1 MMNGRKTDK
10 PLRYGW
16 TTGACACAAAK
27 AAGAALFTGNFPDPM
42 QILLPGGQRPEFA
55 LAVTEKGEGWARAGV
70 IKDAGDDPDVTHGAL
85 VIARVSFGAVGSG
98 VVFQAGEGVGRIT
111 LPGLTLP
118 VGEAAINPVPRRMI
132 ETALHE
138 IAASHGGGCDF
149 IVEISVP
156 DGEKIA
162 RKTLNARLGIL
173 GGISI
178 LGTTGIVTPYSCS
191 AWIHSIHRGIDVARA
206 AKLPHIAACVG
217 ATSEKAVKT
226 LYDLPETGLV
236 EMGNFVGGVLKYI
249 RRNPVPKLIIAG
261 GFGKMCK
268 LAQGEMDLHSKRCR
282 VDFEYLARLLESLG
296 ADELSIARARRAN
309 TALEVLQIAQENNL
323 GLAGLVADHARDVCL
338 NRLRGADMVLE
349 IVISDR
355 EGAPIGRAV

>member
-1 MMNGRKTDK
+1 MMNGKKTEK

-16 TTGACACAAAK
+16 TTGACATAAAK
-27 AAGAALFTGNFPDPM
+27 AAGAALFTGDFPDPV
-42 QILLPGGQRPEFA
+42 QIQLPRGQRPEFA
-55 LAVTEKGEGWARAGV
+55 LEVTQKGAGWALAGV

-85 VIARVSFGAVGSG
+85 IISKVSFGAAGCG
-98 VVFQAGEGVGRIT
+98 VVFKAGEGVGRIT
-111 LPGLTLP
+111 LPGLILP

-138 IAASHGGGCDF
+138 IAASHGGLCDF
-149 IVEISVP
+149 EVEISVP

-206 AKLPHIAACVG
+206 AKLALVAACVG
-217 ATSEKAVKT
+217 ATSEKAVRQ
-226 LYDLPETGLV
+226 LYDLPEMALI
-236 EMGNFVGGVLKYI
+236 EMGNFVGGVLQYV

-268 LAQGEMDLHSKRCR
+268 LARGEMDLHSKRCR
-282 VDFEYLARLLESLG
+282 VDFEYLARLLQSLG
-296 ADELSIARARRAN
+296 ADARSIARARRAN
-309 TALEVLQIAQENNL
+309 TALEVLQIAQE
-323 GLAGLVADHARDVCL
+323 GGFELAALVAAHARDVCL
-338 NRLRGADMVLE
+338 NKLRGADMALE

-355 EGAPIGRAV
+355 EGTPIGHAA